1 MRAKDG
7 DAITVERVAELVARA
22 RQRRLPEAALQRQVM
37 AHVDSRSARGT
48 FVFHVG
54 NGGKRPRIEAA
65 ILKGLGVRAGVP
77 DLICIRAGQVCALE
91 LKAPKGKLSRDQYET
106 IAALRAAGARVEV
119 ANTLDDAPGILR
131 DGEFCGGERYEQAP
145 ARPGSWRRN
154 PGNGCAATRFIGC
167 RFRDTAP

>member
-7 DAITVERVAELVARA
+7 DAITVERVAELLARA
-22 RQRRLPEAALQRQVM
+22 RQRRRPEEGLQRQVM

-77 DLICIRAGQVCALE
+77 DLICIKAGQVCALE
-91 LKAPKGKLSRDQYET
+91 LKAPKGRLSRDQHET
-106 IAALRAAGARVEV
+106 IAALKAAGACVEV
-119 ANTLDDAPGILR
+119 ASSLDDALGHLERWGILR
-131 DGEFCGGERYEQAP
+131 GQ
-145 ARPGSWRRN
+145 
-154 PGNGCAATRFIGC
+154 TQ
-167 RFRDTAP
+167 